1 MQMHNVGSG
10 PKARTNWTNFQD
22 QDELTRLSWN
32 VQFDK
37 EREKQVVIFNEKLT
51 RCQPITN
58 IVSR

>member
-10 PKARTNWTNFQD
+10 PKARTNWANFQD

-37 EREKQVVIFNEKLT
+37 EREKQVVRFNEKLT